1 MPIKTY
7 ELSLDLD
14 LVVRSL
20 GSDPER
26 ARPRLRRLCA
36 TMIERARSL
45 LAPAVAYEIVDVQEV
60 RHDRLVLSPRVAI
73 KGPRLVS
80 VVGGAEQ
87 IAVAVCTIGPDL
99 EQAVSALF
107 ASGRPADATVLDGV
121 GSAAVEELSQRACR
135 EIETIASKRHLT
147 TSIPLSPGDPDFSIE
162 EQRTLLS
169 LSHAEALGVTLN
181 DSLLMQPLKSL
192 SLVVGIGRNLTSGGS
207 PCEVCTLKD
216 VCRYRA
222 MRDVGHLLAGKGQRA
237 EELSRPV

>member
-1 MPIKTY
+1 MPIKTH
-7 ELSLDLD
+7 ELALDLD

-45 LAPAVAYEIVDVQEV
+45 LAPTVAYEIVDLQEV
-60 RHDRLVLSPRVAI
+60 RHDRLVLSPGVSL

-87 IAVAVCTIGPDL
+87 VAVAVCTIGPDL
-99 EQAVSALF
+99 ERAVSALF
-107 ASGRPADATVLDGV
+107 ASGRPAEATVLDGV

-135 EIETIASKRHLT
+135 EIGSIASKRHLT

-162 EQRTLLS
+162 EQHTLLS
-169 LSHAEALGVTLN
+169 LSHAETMGVTLN
-181 DSLLMQPLKSL
+181 DSFLMQPLKSL
-192 SLVVGIGRNLTSGGS
+192 SMVVGIGRDLTSGGS

-222 MRDVGHLLAGKGQRA
+222 MRDVGHPLAGREPMA
-237 EELSRPV
+237 DEMV